1 VPGLTRRLP
10 ECYGPPVTRP
20 NKVSDRVFAVLLV
33 LSMVAW
39 GGTWTSA
46 KLIAGSASLEL
57 VVFWRFLLT
66 TASLAL
72 VLAAAR
78 EPLALPWKIMPGLA
92 AAAALMTAYNH
103 FFFGGVRD
111 GLAGTGGVL
120 VASLNPVLTFIAMR
134 ALERRRPSAVEMGGV
149 ALGIAGGAI
158 LLQIWRFDGRELAGG
173 NLFFLLAAASWSA
186 LTLLSQRV
194 QRHVG
199 FLAYSFY
206 VNAFSTVMNL
216 PWAIRDGLAVRVE
229 HPGAFWLN
237 LAYLSFVGTS
247 FATTVFFR
255 ASRRLGAQRA
265 SSFVFLVPAL
275 APLLSWL
282 VIGETPE
289 RATLLGGPL
298 AVLAVYLINRGGAG
312 SSRARPGG
320 GAECPGADRA
330 GKVA

>member
-1 VPGLTRRLP
+1 M
-10 ECYGPPVTRP
+10 
-20 NKVSDRVFAVLLV
+20 LV
-33 LSMVAW
+33 
-39 GGTWTSA
+39 
-46 KLIAGSASLEL
+46 
-57 VVFWRFLLT
+57 
-66 TASLAL
+66 
-72 VLAAAR
+72 AAR
-78 EPLALPWKIMPGLA
+78 EPFALPWKSVPGLV

-120 VASLNPVLTFIAMR
+120 VSSLNPVFTFIAMR
-134 ALERRRPSAVEMGGV
+134 AIERRRPSAAEMAGV

-158 LLQIWRFDGRELAGG
+158 LLQVWRFDGRELAAGG
-173 NLFFLLAAASWSA
+173 SLFFLLAAASWSA

-194 QRHVG
+194 QQYVG

-206 VNAFSTVMNL
+206 VNAFSAVMNL
-216 PWAIRDGLAVRVE
+216 PWAIRDGLVVRVE

-237 LAYLSFVGTS
+237 LAYLAFVGTS

-255 ASRRLGAQRA
+255 ASRRLGPQKA
-265 SSFVFLVPAL
+265 SSFVFLVPVL

-298 AVLAVYLINRGGAG
+298 AVLAVFLINRGA
-312 SSRARPGG
+312 ARGG
-320 GAECPGADRA
+320 GAADGAKNADTQA
-330 GKVA
+330 QAALE